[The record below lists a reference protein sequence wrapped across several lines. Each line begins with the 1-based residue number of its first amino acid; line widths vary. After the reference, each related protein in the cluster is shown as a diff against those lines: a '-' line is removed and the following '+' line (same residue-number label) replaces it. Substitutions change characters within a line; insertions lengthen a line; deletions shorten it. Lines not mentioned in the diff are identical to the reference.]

1 MRGSRESPGAADE
14 VPLPARLG
22 KACGRNPSTHVT
34 GQSDRLIVPKKW
46 SNKAPRVAR
55 ATVGDGGDHGGKGP
69 SQGELVLSPTHTTRG
84 GGRNDMENSKRAR
97 SGKLRKQPRGST
109 YVAPGYVSPG
119 LERVREAARRDK
131 SLRFTCLLHHVTEQM
146 LREAYNALN
155 PKAAPGVDGMTWGEY
170 GQGLEARL
178 QNLHVRLHRG
188 AYRAQPSKRTY
199 IPKRDGR
206 MRPIG
211 IAALEDKIVQ
221 QAVVWVLQAIYEEE
235 FLGFS
240 YGFRP
245 GRSCHS
251 ALDALW
257 VAIVQRKVN
266 WVLDAD
272 VCGFFDAV
280 EHRWMLRFVDRRVG
294 DPRVQRLI
302 GKWLK
307 AGVSEG
313 GKWSGTAVGTPQ
325 GATISPLLAN
335 VYLHY
340 VLDLWVQAWRQRRA
354 QGEVYIVRYADDFV
368 MGFQYRRD
376 AEAFQ
381 HALRKRMQK
390 FGLELN
396 ADKTRLIEFG
406 RFASDDRA
414 KRGEGKPETFEFLG
428 FTHFCSRRHKDG
440 RFTVGRKTVAG
451 RLRKKVKEVALE
463 LKRRRHDPVHEQ
475 GRRVRSVVRGYFN
488 YHAVPGN
495 MQALQQFRTQIARAW
510 IRALRR
516 RSHKARRLTWSRMQR
531 LFKTWLP
538 RSRILH
544 PYPDQ
549 RLCVTNPR

>member
-1 MRGSRESPGAADE
+1 
-14 VPLPARLG
+14 
-22 KACGRNPSTHVT
+22 
-34 GQSDRLIVPKKW
+34 
-46 SNKAPRVAR
+46 
-55 ATVGDGGDHGGKGP
+55 
-69 SQGELVLSPTHTTRG
+69 
-84 GGRNDMENSKRAR
+84 
-97 SGKLRKQPRGST
+97 
-109 YVAPGYVSPG
+109 
-119 LERVREAARRDK
+119 
-131 SLRFTCLLHHVTEQM
+131 
-146 LREAYNALN
+146 
-155 PKAAPGVDGMTWGEY
+155 MTWREY

-178 QNLHVRLHRG
+178 QDLHGRVHRG

-206 MRPIG
+206 KRPIG
-211 IAALEDKIVQ
+211 ITALEDKIVQ

-280 EHRWMLRFVDRRVG
+280 DHRWMLRFVDRRVG
-294 DPRVQRLI
+294 DPRVLRLI

-307 AGVSEG
+307 AGVSEDG
-313 GKWSGTAVGTPQ
+313 QWSSTAVGTPQ

-340 VLDLWVQAWRQRRA
+340 VLDLWVQAWRKCCAR
-354 QGEVYIVRYADDFV
+354 GEVYIVRYADDFV
-368 MGFQYRRD
+368 MGFQYRQD

-381 HALRKRMQK
+381 YALSQRMQK
-390 FGLELN
+390 FGLKLN

-406 RFASDDRA
+406 RFAGEDRA

-440 RFTVGRKTVAG
+440 RFTVGRKTIAK
-451 RLRKKVKEVALE
+451 RLRKKVKEITLE
-463 LKRRRHDPVHEQ
+463 LKRRRHDPVPEQ
-475 GRRVRSVVRGYFN
+475 GKRVRSVVRGYYN

-495 MQALQQFRTQIARAW
+495 IQVLKQFQALIARAW
-510 IRALRR
+510 LRALRR
-516 RSHKARRLTWSRMQR
+516 RSHKARRLTWARMQR
-531 LFKTWLP
+531 LLRTWLP
-538 RSRILH
+538 PCRILH

-549 RLCVTNPR
+549 RLCVINPR